1 MFLFRG
7 QYLFPLFIAIPLF
20 LILGCSESNREDNFA
35 PRISVFEADSD
46 IIEPGT
52 SVDIQFKA
60 VDIDGDKLSVECM
73 RPAVRLRAM
82 ISVQFGL
89 LPQRTKIPD

>member
-1 MFLFRG
+1 MFLLRG
-7 QYLFPLFIAIPLF
+7 QYLFPLFVAIPFF

-52 SVDIQFKA
+52 S
-60 VDIDGDKLSVECM
+60 S
-73 RPAVRLRAM
+73 RHP
-82 ISVQFGL
+82 VQS
-89 LPQRTKIPD
+89 R